1 MAVRAQ
7 DFQIPKITH
16 EEVNEN
22 RGVFVIEP
30 LDRGFGYTFGNSL
43 RRVLL
48 SSLEGAAVTSV
59 KLEGVAHEFTT
70 LPGVREDVTDII
82 LNLKQLV
89 CILHGES
96 PEVEVRLTKRG
107 EGIVTAADIEAPAD
121 LEILN
126 PELEIAN
133 LSSKGRLEITLTIGR
148 GRGYVPA
155 EGNRG
160 QAHTIGVI
168 PVDSMFSPIRRVA
181 YDVEAARVGQRTDY
195 DKLILDVTTNGS
207 IDPKDAIAQAAEI
220 LIRQLAIFTD
230 LEKMEGFG
238 EARRPRPS
246 GADSVGVSLARGMEN
261 FPIEELELGVRSYN
275 CLKRV
280 GIETIGDLV
289 TKTENELAA
298 IPNFGK
304 KSIEEVKETLA
315 AARPAPPRRRGR
327 QRRGGVEA
335 DVRHER
341 SGKKLGRDSAH
352 RKALYANLA
361 GALIEH
367 GRIKTTVTKAKA
379 VKPIAEQ
386 MITLGR
392 RGDLHARRQAIA
404 FLRSRDVVHKLFAEV
419 APRFE
424 DRPGGYSRIIRIGP
438 RPGDAAEMAYLEL
451 VDEEYVAK
459 EREERDAAS
468 PSAAVPRRGGRGGAR
483 GARPRRSR
491 SRRRAEAEAS
501 RARAEAEADEPAPR
515 ATSPRPTTRG
525 LDADADEGADDRR
538 SRAPPTLRSAERLRE
553 ARAEEPPADHGE
565 RDQLEA
571 RRRSPR

>member
-1 MAVRAQ
+1 MSARSSLME
-7 DFQIPKITH
+7 FQVPKITH
-16 EEVNEN
+16 EDVKEN
-22 RGVFVIEP
+22 RGVFQIEP

-89 CILHGES
+89 CILHGDS
-96 PEVEVRLTKRG
+96 PEIEVRLTAKG
-107 EGIVTAADIEAPAD
+107 EGTITAADIEAPAD

-133 LSSKGRLEITLTIGR
+133 LSAKGRLEITLTIGR

-181 YDVEAARVGQRTDY
+181 YDVESARVGQRTDY

-207 IDPKDAIAQAAEI
+207 IEPKDAIAQAAEI

-230 LEKMEGFG
+230 LERMDLGPAEQLDG
-238 EARRPRPS
+238 
-246 GADSVGVSLARGMEN
+246 GAMVDVQLAHGMEN

-289 TKTENELAA
+289 TKTENELGS

-315 AARPAPPRRRGR
+315 
-327 QRRGGVEA
+327 Q
-335 DVRHER
+335 
-341 SGKKLGRDSAH
+341 
-352 RKALYANLA
+352 
-361 GALIEH
+361 H
-367 GRIKTTVTKAKA
+367 GLR
-379 VKPIAEQ
+379 
-386 MITLGR
+386 L
-392 RGDLHARRQAIA
+392 RGDNGG
-404 FLRSRDVVHKLFAEV
+404 SEV
-419 APRFE
+419 
-424 DRPGGYSRIIRIGP
+424 
-438 RPGDAAEMAYLEL
+438 
-451 VDEEYVAK
+451 
-459 EREERDAAS
+459 
-468 PSAAVPRRGGRGGAR
+468 
-483 GARPRRSR
+483 
-491 SRRRAEAEAS
+491 
-501 RARAEAEADEPAPR
+501 
-515 ATSPRPTTRG
+515 
-525 LDADADEGADDRR
+525 
-538 SRAPPTLRSAERLRE
+538 
-553 ARAEEPPADHGE
+553 
-565 RDQLEA
+565 
-571 RRRSPR
+571 